1 MYYLCSLLILALGTN
16 RSAIDTQEKQE
27 KAIVN
32 KKKATV
38 MRKLILKTAAC
49 LLLSFVSLSA
59 LADPKPPVPQSQYYG
74 LTKSSDAPITRSNPY
89 VLGKMDTEGNIV
101 PVSEGP
107 LTPATLVLLTLASG
121 FAGVKIYRNNKEK

>member
-16 RSAIDTQEKQE
+16 RSAIDTEEKQE
-27 KAIVN
+27 KAIIN

-49 LLLSFVSLSA
+49 LLLSFVWLSA
-59 LADPKPPVPQSQYYG
+59 LADPKPPVPQSYG
-74 LTKSSDAPITRSNPY
+74 LTKRNPN
-89 VLGKMDTEGNIV
+89 MDPQNFNGNKRDIMT
-101 PVSEGP
+101 PKQSP

>member
-16 RSAIDTQEKQE
+16 RSAIDTEEKQE

-59 LADPKPPVPQSQYYG
+59 LADPKPPVPQSYG
-74 LTKSSDAPITRSNPY
+74 LTKRNP
-89 VLGKMDTEGNIV
+89 NID
-101 PVSEGP
+101 PQNFNPNATDIMTKNGAP

>member
-27 KAIVN
+27 KSN
-32 KKKATV
+32 SKQKKVTV
-38 MRKLILKTAAC
+38 MRKLILKTVAC

-59 LADPKPPVPQSQYYG
+59 LADPKPPVPQSYG
-74 LTKSSDAPITRSNPY
+74 LTKGEISRDAKNLNPHSSNPN
-89 VLGKMDTEGNIV
+89 GNDIMTKG
-101 PVSEGP
+101 GP

>member
-1 MYYLCSLLILALGTN
+1 MRLTHKKN
-16 RSAIDTQEKQE
+16 KK

-38 MRKLILKTAAC
+38 MKKLILKTAAC

-74 LTKSSDAPITRSNPY
+74 LTKSSDVPITRSNPY
-89 VLGKMDTEGNIV
+89 VLGKRDTEGNIV
-101 PVSEGP
+101 PVSGSP

>member
-1 MYYLCSLLILALGTN
+1 MRLTHKKN
-16 RSAIDTQEKQE
+16 KK

-59 LADPKPPVPQSQYYG
+59 LADPKPPVPQSYG
-74 LTKSSDAPITRSNPY
+74 LTKRNPNIDPQNFDGNKSDIMTKNGA
-89 VLGKMDTEGNIV
+89 
-101 PVSEGP
+101 P

>member
-1 MYYLCSLLILALGTN
+1 MRLTHKKN
-16 RSAIDTQEKQE
+16 KK

-38 MRKLILKTAAC
+38 MKKLILKTAAC

-59 LADPKPPVPQSQYYG
+59 LADPKPPVPQSYG
-74 LTKSSDAPITRSNPY
+74 LTKGEINRDAQHLNPSGS
-89 VLGKMDTEGNIV
+89 LNGPDIMTKNGA
-101 PVSEGP
+101 P

>member
-1 MYYLCSLLILALGTN
+1 
-16 RSAIDTQEKQE
+16 
-27 KAIVN
+27 
-32 KKKATV
+32 

-59 LADPKPPVPQSQYYG
+59 LADPKPPVPQSYG
-74 LTKSSDAPITRSNPY
+74 LTKGEISRDAQHLNPNSSNPN
-89 VLGKMDTEGNIV
+89 GNDIMTK
-101 PVSEGP
+101 SGAP

>member
-1 MYYLCSLLILALGTN
+1 
-16 RSAIDTQEKQE
+16 
-27 KAIVN
+27 
-32 KKKATV
+32 

-59 LADPKPPVPQSQYYG
+59 LADPKPPVPQSYG
-74 LTKSSDAPITRSNPY
+74 LTKGEISRDAQHLNPNSNEIT
-89 VLGKMDTEGNIV
+89 GTDIMTKA
-101 PVSEGP
+101 P

>member
-1 MYYLCSLLILALGTN
+1 
-16 RSAIDTQEKQE
+16 
-27 KAIVN
+27 
-32 KKKATV
+32 

-59 LADPKPPVPQSQYYG
+59 LADPKPPVPQSYG
-74 LTKSSDAPITRSNPY
+74 LTKREISRDAQHLNPSGSLNGPDIMTKG
-89 VLGKMDTEGNIV
+89 V
-101 PVSEGP
+101 P

>member
-1 MYYLCSLLILALGTN
+1 
-16 RSAIDTQEKQE
+16 
-27 KAIVN
+27 
-32 KKKATV
+32 

-59 LADPKPPVPQSQYYG
+59 LADPKPPVPQSYG
-74 LTKSSDAPITRSNPY
+74 LTKGEISRDAQHLNPNSKEIT
-89 VLGKMDTEGNIV
+89 GTDIMTKGA
-101 PVSEGP
+101 P

>member
-1 MYYLCSLLILALGTN
+1 MYYLCNLLILILGTN
-16 RSAIDTQEKQE
+16 RSAIDTEEKQE
-27 KAIVN
+27 KAIIN
-32 KKKATV
+32 KKKTIV

-59 LADPKPPVPQSQYYG
+59 LADPKPPVPQSYG
-74 LTKSSDAPITRSNPY
+74 LTKRNPN
-89 VLGKMDTEGNIV
+89 MDPQNFNGNNGNKRDIMT
-101 PVSEGP
+101 PKQSP

>member
-1 MYYLCSLLILALGTN
+1 MRLTHKKN
-16 RSAIDTQEKQE
+16 KK

-59 LADPKPPVPQSQYYG
+59 LADPKPPVPQSYG
-74 LTKSSDAPITRSNPY
+74 LTKRNPNIDPRNFDGNKSDIMTPKQS
-89 VLGKMDTEGNIV
+89 
-101 PVSEGP
+101 P

>member
-1 MYYLCSLLILALGTN
+1 MRLTHKKN
-16 RSAIDTQEKQE
+16 KK

-38 MRKLILKTAAC
+38 MRKLILKTVAC

-59 LADPKPPVPQSQYYG
+59 LADPKPPVPQSYG
-74 LTKSSDAPITRSNPY
+74 LTKGEISRDAQHLNPSGS
-89 VLGKMDTEGNIV
+89 LNGPDIMTKG
-101 PVSEGP
+101 GP

>member
-1 MYYLCSLLILALGTN
+1 
-16 RSAIDTQEKQE
+16 
-27 KAIVN
+27 
-32 KKKATV
+32 

-59 LADPKPPVPQSQYYG
+59 LADPKPPVPQSYG
-74 LTKSSDAPITRSNPY
+74 LTKEWNVKSAPIASGNPY
-89 VLGKMDTEGNIV
+89 ILGKMDTEGNIV
-101 PVSEGP
+101 PMSGGAP

>member
-1 MYYLCSLLILALGTN
+1 MRLTHKKN
-16 RSAIDTQEKQE
+16 KK

-59 LADPKPPVPQSQYYG
+59 LADPKPPVPQSYG
-74 LTKSSDAPITRSNPY
+74 LTKRNPNIDPRNFDGNKSDIMTPKQSQ
-89 VLGKMDTEGNIV
+89 
-101 PVSEGP
+101 SP

>member
-1 MYYLCSLLILALGTN
+1 MRLTHKKN
-16 RSAIDTQEKQE
+16 KK

-38 MRKLILKTAAC
+38 MRKLILKTVAC

-74 LTKSSDAPITRSNPY
+74 HTKSAPIASGNPY
-89 VLGKMDTEGNIV
+89 ILGKMDTEGNIV
-101 PVSEGP
+101 PMSGGAP

>member
-1 MYYLCSLLILALGTN
+1 MYYLCSLLISTLGTN
-16 RSAIDTQEKQE
+16 RSAIDTEEKQE
-27 KAIVN
+27 KAIIN

-59 LADPKPPVPQSQYYG
+59 LADPKPPVPQSYG
-74 LTKSSDAPITRSNPY
+74 LTKRNPNIDPRNFDGNKSDIMTKS
-89 VLGKMDTEGNIV
+89 G
-101 PVSEGP
+101 SP

>member
-16 RSAIDTQEKQE
+16 RSAIDTEEKQE

-59 LADPKPPVPQSQYYG
+59 LADPKPPVPQSYG
-74 LTKSSDAPITRSNPY
+74 LTKRNQNMDPQNFNGNKSDIMTKNGA
-89 VLGKMDTEGNIV
+89 
-101 PVSEGP
+101 P

>member
-1 MYYLCSLLILALGTN
+1 MYYLCCLLISTLGTN
-16 RSAIDTQEKQE
+16 RSAIDTEEKQE
-27 KAIVN
+27 KAIIN

-49 LLLSFVSLSA
+49 LLLSFVWLSA
-59 LADPKPPVPQSQYYG
+59 LADPKPPVPQSYG
-74 LTKSSDAPITRSNPY
+74 LTKRNPN
-89 VLGKMDTEGNIV
+89 MDPQNFNGNKRDIMT
-101 PVSEGP
+101 PKQSP